1 MSKGVEKCGKKA
13 KKERAGALSKIVC
26 VLGGKAAVHG
36 TAGIAAL
43 RIVGGRR
50 TGRFLGVRLFC
61 HGLHLLFCSFPAKR
75 GFYAFSEGK
84 HKNMLQST
92 TKSV

>member
-26 VLGGKAAVHG
+26 VLGGKATVDRA
-36 TAGIAAL
+36 AGIAAL
-43 RIVGGRR
+43 RIEGGRR

-75 GFYAFSEGK
+75 GFYAF
-84 HKNMLQST
+84 
-92 TKSV
+92 